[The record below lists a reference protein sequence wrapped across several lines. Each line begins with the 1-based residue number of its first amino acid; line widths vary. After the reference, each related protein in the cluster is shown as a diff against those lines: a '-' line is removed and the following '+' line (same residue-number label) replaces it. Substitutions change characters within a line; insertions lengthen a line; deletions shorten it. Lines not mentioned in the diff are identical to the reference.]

1 MIDNKYYPFTVRVI
15 RVIIILSGGKSAMPM
30 TQKEMVKLLTA
41 HGWIKTKGG
50 KGSHVKMEKEGER
63 PITVPHGELNKYTE
77 RGIRKQAGL

>member
-1 MIDNKYYPFTVRVI
+1 
-15 RVIIILSGGKSAMPM
+15 MPM

-50 KGSHVKMEKEGER
+50 KGSYVKMEKEGER

-77 RGIRKQAGL
+77 RGIRK